1 MNERGSC
8 DINLFLDN
16 KHITIRYRN
25 NNASLFLAS
34 VIWKNHDQ
42 IWKKYQKICNLI
54 LHGNYDVWY
63 T

>member
-1 MNERGSC
+1 MNGWGSWNT
-8 DINLFLDN
+8 NLFLDN
-16 KHITIRYRN
+16 YHRTIRYRN

-42 IWKKYQKICNLI
+42 IWTKYQKICNLV
-54 LHGNYDVWY
+54 LHGNHDVWY

>member
-1 MNERGSC
+1 MNGGSWN
-8 DINLFLDN
+8 ISLFLDN
-16 KHITIRYRN
+16 YFVCRN

-42 IWKKYQKICNLI
+42 IWTKYQKICNLV